1 MNILL
6 IKRDFVKFVR
16 KPCFKDAMRCCHPE
30 SYIINK
36 NSVPVK
42 LTSFIINSFAGNIMT
57 MQITEN
63 HNHKWWIL

>member
-42 LTSFIINSFAGNIMT
+42 LTSFIIIKALLVI
-57 MQITEN
+57 
-63 HNHKWWIL
+63 